1 MLLTGD
7 TIDGVTAADWGL
19 ALEAV
24 PADEL
29 DSAVE
34 ALADRIAGVPL
45 NQLAMQKMMINQA
58 YDNMGLQGT
67 QVLATLFDG
76 ITRHSPEGAG
86 SRISPSATD
95 SMPRFS
101 TAIPDARFQTEAGR
115 SPRPTPLLDRKWM

>member
-1 MLLTGD
+1 MSLRLTGD
-7 TIDGVTAADWGL
+7 WRSKRCRPTNWTRRW
-19 ALEAV
+19 
-24 PADEL
+24 
-29 DSAVE
+29 E

-76 ITRHSPEGAG
+76 ITRHSPEGRWFKDFAERDG
-86 SRISPSATD
+86 FHCRG
-95 SMPRFS
+95 FS

-115 SPRPTPLLDRKWM
+115 SPRPTTPPR